1 MDHGEERRR
10 NSELWQR
17 IQVDVVNVVK
27 EMVADD
33 IDDELIHR
41 LTGIMDSNSVSFTS
55 TRDGVMGRALYPLL
69 AVANHSCVA
78 NCRFA
83 CE

>member
-10 NSELWQR
+10 DSELWQR
-17 IQVDVVNVVK
+17 VQEDVVNVVK
-27 EMVADD
+27 EMVEDD

-55 TRDGVMGRALYPLL
+55 ARDGVMGRALYPLL

-78 NCRFA
+78 NSRFA
-83 CE
+83 GE

>member
-1 MDHGEERRR
+1 MDHGKERRR
-10 NSELWQR
+10 DSELWQR
-17 IQVDVVNVVK
+17 VQDDVVNVVK

-33 IDDELIHR
+33 IDDDHIHR

-55 TRDGVMGRALYPLL
+55 ARDGVMGRALYPLL

-83 CE
+83 GK

>member
-10 NSELWQR
+10 DSELWQR
-17 IQVDVVNVVK
+17 VQDDVVNVVK
-27 EMVADD
+27 EMVEDD

-55 TRDGVMGRALYPLL
+55 ARDGVMRRALYPLL

-78 NCRFA
+78 NSRFA
-83 CE
+83 GE

>member
-1 MDHGEERRR
+1 MDHGKERRR
-10 NSELWQR
+10 DSELWQR
-17 IQVDVVNVVK
+17 VQDDVVNVVK

-33 IDDELIHR
+33 KDDEHIHR
-41 LTGIMDSNSVSFTS
+41 LTGIMDINSVSVTS
-55 TRDGVMGRALYPLL
+55 ARDGVIGRALYPLL

-83 CE
+83 GE

>member
-1 MDHGEERRR
+1 MDHGKERRR

-17 IQVDVVNVVK
+17 VQEDVVNVVN
-27 EMVADD
+27 EIVAND

-41 LTGIMDSNSVSFTS
+41 LTGIIDSNSVSFTS
-55 TRDGVMGRALYPLL
+55 ARDGVMGRALYPLL

-83 CE
+83 GE

>member
-1 MDHGEERRR
+1 MDHGKERKR

-17 IQVDVVNVVK
+17 VQVDVVNVVK
-27 EMVADD
+27 EMVADE
-33 IDDELIHR
+33 IDDECIHR

-55 TRDGVMGRALYPLL
+55 ARDGVMGQALYPLL

-83 CE
+83 GK

>member
-1 MDHGEERRR
+1 MDHGKERRR
-10 NSELWQR
+10 DSEVWQR
-17 IQVDVVNVVK
+17 VQEDVVNVVK

-33 IDDELIHR
+33 IDDEHIHR
-41 LTGIMDSNSVSFTS
+41 LVGIMDSNSVSFTS

-83 CE
+83 GE